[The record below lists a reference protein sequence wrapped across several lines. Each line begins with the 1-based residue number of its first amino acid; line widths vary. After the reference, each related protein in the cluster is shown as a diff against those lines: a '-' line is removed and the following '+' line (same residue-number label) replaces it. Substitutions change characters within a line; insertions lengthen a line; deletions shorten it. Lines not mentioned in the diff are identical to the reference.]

1 MVPHFR
7 KKGSAM
13 DLNLVVLAG
22 HIAAEPEVRTFP
34 SGARLVR
41 YLVTV
46 RTTEPKRR
54 VDVVP
59 VSLWDPP
66 DELVDDLDVRGKL
79 AWVVG
84 AVQRRF
90 WSAEG
95 DKRSRI
101 EVIAHQVNIR
111 EPEPAE
117 SDEEPSAA

>member
-1 MVPHFR
+1 
-7 KKGSAM
+7 M

-22 HIAAEPEVRTFP
+22 HIAAEPEVRVFT
-34 SGARLVR
+34 SGATLIR

-46 RTTEPKRR
+46 RSTEPRRR
-54 VDVVP
+54 VDVIP

-66 DELVDDLDVRGKL
+66 DELVDCLDVRGKL
-79 AWVVG
+79 VWVVG

-90 WSAEG
+90 WSTDG
-95 DKRSRI
+95 DTRSRI

-111 EPEPAE
+111 EPEIIE

>member
-1 MVPHFR
+1 
-7 KKGSAM
+7 M

-22 HIAAEPEVRTFP
+22 HIAAEPEVRVFP

-46 RTTEPKRR
+46 RSTEPTRR

-66 DELVDDLDVRGKL
+66 DELVEFTDVRGKS

-90 WSAEG
+90 WSADG

-111 EPEPAE
+111 DPEHIE

>member
-1 MVPHFR
+1 
-7 KKGSAM
+7 M

-22 HIAAEPEVRTFP
+22 RIAAEPEVRIFP
-34 SGARLVR
+34 SGVRLVR

-46 RTTEPKRR
+46 RSTEPRRR

-59 VSLWDPP
+59 VSLWGPP
-66 DELVDDLDVRGKL
+66 DELVQQTDVRGKL

-95 DKRSRI
+95 DTRSRI

-111 EPEPAE
+111 DPEHVE
-117 SDEEPSAA
+117 SVEEPSIA

>member
-1 MVPHFR
+1 ME
-7 KKGSAM
+7 AQM

-22 HIAAEPEVRTFP
+22 HIAAEPEVRVFP
-34 SGARLVR
+34 SGATLIR

-46 RTTEPKRR
+46 RSTEPRRR
-54 VDVVP
+54 VDVIP

-66 DELVDDLDVRGKL
+66 DELVESLDVRGKL

-90 WSAEG
+90 WST
-95 DKRSRI
+95 DVDTRSRI

-111 EPEPAE
+111 EHEHNE

>member
-1 MVPHFR
+1 
-7 KKGSAM
+7 M